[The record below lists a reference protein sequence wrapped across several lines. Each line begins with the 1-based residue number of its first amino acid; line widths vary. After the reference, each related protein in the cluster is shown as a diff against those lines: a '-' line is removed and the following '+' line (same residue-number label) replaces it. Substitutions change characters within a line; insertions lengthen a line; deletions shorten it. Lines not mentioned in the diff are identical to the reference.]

1 MKSAVFMFFI
11 CCLSFALPALAHAF
25 QPGDLVAVVQS
36 APIHSG
42 GKVVGTVA
50 PGNTL
55 VVGRVGEEGLWV
67 NFKAA
72 GWIDPSHV
80 VPLGDAE
87 ELFGDRLQKNRDDAE
102 AHYGHARAKMAQ
114 EKWTDAILSLNEAT
128 RLDPKRSEF
137 FVTRGH
143 VLTRQRRYDEALADF
158 NYAIQIDPLNAQA
171 YRLRA
176 GVNVEREKYADA
188 VGDYNAAARLFPND
202 GALNNDRAWLLATCP
217 DATYRN
223 GEQAVKDAT
232 LACES
237 CAWQV
242 YNRLGSL
249 AAAYA
254 ESGDFEQAVKWQQKC
269 IEICPAQRK
278 QAQHSRLRL
287 YQAGKAYREF
297 AGVWK

>member
-1 MKSAVFMFFI
+1 MKPIAFATAVGLL
-11 CCLSFALPALAHAF
+11 LSSPVLAF
-25 QPGDLVAVVQS
+25 QPGDLVAVVKT
-36 APIHSG
+36 APIKSG
-42 GKVVGTVA
+42 GKIVGNVA
-50 PGNTL
+50 AGNTL
-55 VVGRVGEEGLWV
+55 VVGRVGDEGLWV

-72 GWIDPSHV
+72 GWIDPANV
-80 VPLGDAE
+80 VPLDEAGKH
-87 ELFGDRLQKNRDDAE
+87 FGGRLQANRDDAE
-102 AHYGHARAKMAQ
+102 AHYGHARALMAKEQ
-114 EKWTDAILSLNEAT
+114 WTAAMEHLNEAA
-128 RLDPKRSEF
+128 RIEPRRAEF

-158 NYAIQIDPLNAQA
+158 DYAVKLDPLNAQA

-188 VGDYNAAARLFPND
+188 ISDYNVAARLFPND

-217 DATYRN
+217 DATFRN
-223 GEQAVKDAT
+223 GEQAVRDAT

-242 YNRLGSL
+242 YNRLGTL

-254 ESGDFEQAVKWQQKC
+254 EKGDFEEAVKWQQKC
-269 IEICPAQRK
+269 LEIAPANRK
-278 QAQHSRLRL
+278 QAQQNRLRL
-287 YQAGKAYREF
+287 YQAAKPYREF